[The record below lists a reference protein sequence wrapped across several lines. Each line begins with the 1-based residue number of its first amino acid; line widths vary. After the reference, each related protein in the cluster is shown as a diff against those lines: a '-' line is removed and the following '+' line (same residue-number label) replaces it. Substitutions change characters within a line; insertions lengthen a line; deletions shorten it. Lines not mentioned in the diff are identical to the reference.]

1 MKYVKDE
8 IKRLKVSTCHKICV
22 KFLTLVLFAGLS
34 LVVCA
39 QTTDHWETIVSAG
52 DTWQW
57 FPGYSQPASGWNT
70 RGFDASSWL
79 TGPGGIGYGDGDDM
93 TVTDVVPSV
102 YLRRE
107 FTIHDISAISELYLF
122 VDFDDGFVAYLNG
135 HEIARA
141 NIGTVGTE
149 PGFSEYA
156 ILDSYEARL
165 PSGGIP
171 SRFLIDN
178 QTVSEFLAEGANL
191 LALQVHN
198 CNEGSTD
205 LSSTT
210 FLVAGITDDSRNYSE
225 PPTWFRDPVTE
236 FTHLPVIV
244 LETEGREIVNDPKIT
259 ARMKVVYN
267 GPGELNNKYQEGTDY
282 DGFVGIEIRGQS
294 SQMFPK
300 KSYSFE
306 LRTSDGADTTASLLG
321 MPDEEDW
328 VLYAPYSDKTMLR
341 NALTYHLG
349 DRMGGWQ
356 PGNRFCE
363 VWLNGDYIG
372 VYQLIESIKR
382 DNNRVDI
389 SKLNPDEVFGDDL
402 TGGYIVKVDK
412 TDGAGPEEYFQIT
425 PSIGYNYSDKY
436 RFTYVYP
443 KYDQI
448 ANEQKYYIKKFLTDA
463 ENTLNG
469 KSFRDLSEGF
479 RKYFDT
485 KSFVDFQII
494 QELANNVDG
503 YRFSTF
509 FNKDKDSKGGKL
521 KAGPLWDFD
530 LCYGNVDYADFNLA
544 TDTWLYPK
552 FQDMFGGRMHWWA
565 RMMDDVGYR
574 ASFAARWKELRKG
587 PFRTDSIMAYIDN
600 TIAGLGDA
608 VDRNYERW
616 PVLGKYVWPNYFVG
630 ETYEEEIDFLKDWIT
645 RRVNWIDANIMI
657 TPTASAESAGGILVF
672 PNPVRDRIGL
682 YFHLKKPGSVKIV
695 LTNLMGHRIIDDEQS
710 RESEGDQYIEFSLG
724 KQIPGFYVLQLFQNG
739 RIIGRESVIISR

>member
-1 MKYVKDE
+1 MSL
-8 IKRLKVSTCHKICV
+8 I
-22 KFLTLVLFAGLS
+22 AGFSMAL
-34 LVVCA
+34 CA
-39 QTTDHWETIVSAG
+39 QTTDHWETVVSAG
-52 DTWQW
+52 DTWSW

-70 RGFDASSWL
+70 QGFDDSSWL

-93 TVTDVVPSV
+93 TVTDNVPSV

-107 FTIHDISAISELYLF
+107 FALYDISAISAFCLF

-141 NIGTVGTE
+141 NIGTIGTE

-171 SRFLIDN
+171 SRFIIDMP
-178 QTVSEFLAEGANL
+178 TVAEFIVEGDNL

-198 CNEGSTD
+198 CNEGSSD

-210 FLVAGITDDSRNYSE
+210 FLVAGITDDSRNYSD
-225 PPTWFRDPVTE
+225 PPPWFRDPATE
-236 FTHLPVIV
+236 YSNLPLIV

-259 ARMKVVYN
+259 ARMKVVDN
-267 GPGELNNKYQEGTDY
+267 GPGKLNNQFQEGTDY
-282 DGFVGIEIRGQS
+282 DGFIGIEIRGQS

-300 KSYSFE
+300 KSYSME
-306 LRTSDGADTTASLLG
+306 LRTSDGADTAASLLG
-321 MPDEEDW
+321 MPEDEDW

-341 NALTYHLG
+341 NALTFHLG

-372 VYQLIESIKR
+372 VYQLMESIKR
-382 DNNRVDI
+382 DDNRVDI
-389 SKLNPDEVFGDDL
+389 SKLNPDEISGDDL

-412 TDGAGPEEYFQIT
+412 TDGVGPEEYFQIS
-425 PSIGYNYSDKY
+425 PSISYNYSEKY

-448 ANEQKYYIKKFLTDA
+448 ANEQKYYIRKFLTDA

-469 KSFRDLSEGF
+469 QSFMDLSEGF

-494 QELANNVDG
+494 QELGNNVDG
-503 YRFSTF
+503 YRYSTF
-509 FNKDKDSKGGKL
+509 FHKDKDSKGGKL
-521 KAGPLWDFD
+521 RAGPLWDFD

-552 FQDMFGGRMHWWA
+552 FQEMYSGRMHWWA
-565 RMMDDVGYR
+565 RMMEDFGYR
-574 ASFAARWKELRKG
+574 ASFTARWKELRKG
-587 PFRTDSIMAYIDN
+587 PFSTDSIMAYIDN
-600 TIAGLGDA
+600 TIIGLGDA
-608 VDRNYERW
+608 VDRNFERW
-616 PVLGKYVWPNYFVG
+616 PVLGKYVWPNYFTG
-630 ETYEEEIDFLKDWIT
+630 ETYEEEIGFFKDWIT

-657 TPTASAESAGGILVF
+657 AENASAGSAGILVF
-672 PNPVRDRIGL
+672 PNPVRDRISL
-682 YFHLKKPGSVKIV
+682 YFHLKNPGRVRIV
-695 LTNLMGHRIIDDEQS
+695 MTDLMGHRIMDDELI

-724 KQIPGFYVLQLFQNG
+724 KQVPGFYVLQLFQND
-739 RIIGRESVIISR
+739 RIIGRGSVIIAR